1 MKKHNVIVTSL
12 LSASV
17 LFTGFGLEGN
27 AQAKDV
33 FPSMNDERVKEEIE
47 EMKAEGMTSEQIKEL
62 QEMSKKEYDSVST
75 EAKAEEIF
83 EESQKDIEQYIK
95 DDVIDEYLPK

>member
-1 MKKHNVIVTSL
+1 MKKCNVIVTSL

-27 AQAKDV
+27 AQAKEV
-33 FPSMNDERVKEEIE
+33 YPSMNTERAKQEIE

-62 QEMSKKEYDSVST
+62 YEMSKKEYDSVST
-75 EAKAEEIF
+75 EAKAEAKF
-83 EESQKDIEQYIK
+83 EESQKDIDQ
-95 DDVIDEYLPK
+95 